1 MIDLV
6 TISRVTLKEMHTECP
21 RSISHHSLLDFWCDL
36 ISPSLGKPGINPGLK
51 VDIPSALFLKALLQT
66 VDEVLQ
72 SRSLESEVSEVDLD
86 TLSHDVSPNKDVYL
100 LQEAGTFSV
109 ANLVIVV
116 NCIVRV
122 INGHLDRVCGT
133 LGVVIESFPEEMEAN
148 LVRIFDILEALT
160 LCQADHSA
168 VLSETFLEP

>member
-1 MIDLV
+1 
-6 TISRVTLKEMHTECP
+6 
-21 RSISHHSLLDFWCDL
+21 
-36 ISPSLGKPGINPGLK
+36 
-51 VDIPSALFLKALLQT
+51 
-66 VDEVLQ
+66 
-72 SRSLESEVSEVDLD
+72 
-86 TLSHDVSPNKDVYL
+86 
-100 LQEAGTFSV
+100 
-109 ANLVIVV
+109 
-116 NCIVRV
+116 V